1 MRFTLLT
8 PGTGHFYCGSCLR
21 DDALGRA
28 LRRQGHDV
36 SILPLYLPFQL
47 EHGPVVPPDRVFL
60 GGVNLYLLNRGGLG
74 KRLPTF
80 VKRWLDR
87 PALLRWSAT
96 RSDMTSAAAHAE
108 MTVSTIRGEHSVP
121 APMINDLLAWLRTQ
135 PRPDAI
141 ILSNAMLLGLARPI
155 RRALNAPVFCTL
167 QGEQPF
173 LDALPQPW
181 RDQAWSA
188 LVDEA
193 REVDGFIGVSTWYA
207 DLMRARLGIPSDLVR
222 VVWNGIEVDG
232 IPRRNAGS
240 APDEQFVIG
249 YLARLCRDK
258 GLETLVDAFIR
269 LRRDRSAR
277 RVVLRAVGVALPP
290 DIRLIDELKKR
301 LRSEGMEGDVEFHP
315 NVDRARKIELL
326 STFDVLSVP
335 ATYGESFGLY
345 VIEAMACGVP
355 AVQPSHGAFPEIA
368 EATGGML
375 LCKPD
380 DPASLAAC
388 LRQVIEDAPLRR
400 RLSDAGH
407 DSVRRHF
414 TADRMAREVAEAC
427 MMPAS
432 QRGRAPH
439 GVAPCPANTE

>member
-28 LRRQGHDV
+28 LRRHGHEV

-60 GGVNLYLLNRGGLG
+60 GGINLYLLNRGGIG
-74 KRLPTF
+74 RRLPAV

-108 MTVSTIRGEHSVP
+108 MTVSTIRGEHGPP
-121 APMINDLLAWLRTQ
+121 APMINDLLAWLRAE

-188 LVDEA
+188 LVEEA
-193 REVDGFIGVSTWYA
+193 REVDGFMGVSAWYA
-207 DLMRARLGIPSDLVR
+207 DLMRARLGIPSDRVR
-222 VVWNGIEVDG
+222 VVWNGIEMDG
-232 IPRRNAGS
+232 LSRRNTCS
-240 APDEQFVIG
+240 ASNDPFVIG

-269 LRRDRSAR
+269 LRREQGAHRI
-277 RVVLRAVGVALPP
+277 VLRAVGVALPP
-290 DIRLIDELKKR
+290 DVRLIDDLKRR

-315 NVDRARKIELL
+315 NVDRPRKIELL
-326 STFDVLSVP
+326 SSFDVLSVP

-345 VIEAMACGVP
+345 VIEAMACGIP
-355 AVQPSHGAFPEIA
+355 AVQPRHAAFPEIA

-375 LCKPD
+375 LCEPD
-380 DPASLAAC
+380 DPASLAAS
-388 LRQVIEDAPLRR
+388 LRQVIDDTNLRQ

-407 DSVRRHF
+407 DVVRRHF
-414 TADRMAREVAEAC
+414 TSDRMAQDVVEAC
-427 MMPAS
+427 MMPAPP
-432 QRGRAPH
+432 RGRAPH
-439 GVAPCPANTE
+439 GVAPCPANTA